1 MNYYNEIKNKLIDNE
16 IYKRVKDYS
25 KNRNDLETYYEIG
38 RLLVEAQ
45 GGEKRAKY
53 GDNLIKSYSVR
64 LTKELGKKY
73 SQRNLRNM
81 RQFYLKYMELD
92 LADSVCQ
99 ISWSHFTELIWI
111 KNINE
116 IKYYLNV
123 VVKYNLSVRQLR
135 EKIKS
140 KEYERLP
147 LTTRNKLV
155 SNTNL
160 EVQDLVKDP
169 IIIKNTSNIEII
181 SEKVLKQL
189 ILEDLDNFLLELGNG
204 FTYIANEY
212 KIKVDNNFNY
222 IDILLYNILYNCYVV
237 VELKVTELKKEHIGQ
252 IQVYMNYIDKN
263 IKTINQDKTIGI
275 IISKRNNKYVI
286 EYSSDP
292 RIYTT
297 TYKTIKDT
305 K

>member
-1 MNYYNEIKNKLIDNE
+1 MFKSEKVNALRSQLTWTHYRLLLSFDDVNKINYYI
-16 IYKRVKDYS
+16 
-25 KNRNDLETYYEIG
+25 
-38 RLLVEAQ
+38 
-45 GGEKRAKY
+45 
-53 GDNLIKSYSVR
+53 
-64 LTKELGKKY
+64 EL
-73 SQRNLRNM
+73 SIT
-81 RQFYLKYMELD
+81 
-92 LADSVCQ
+92 S
-99 ISWSHFTELIWI
+99 
-111 KNINE
+111 
-116 IKYYLNV
+116 
-123 VVKYNLSVRQLR
+123 NLSTR
-135 EKIKS
+135 ELQSKINN

-222 IDILLYNILYNCYVV
+222 ID
-237 VELKVTELKKEHIGQ
+237 
-252 IQVYMNYIDKN
+252 KN
-263 IKTINQDKTIGI
+263 IKTIYQDKTIGI
-275 IISKRNNKYVI
+275 IISKKNNKYVI

-292 RIYTT
+292 RIYIT
-297 TYKTIKDT
+297 TYET
-305 K
+305 